1 MRRSRLIAF
10 ALAAWC
16 GADAAALN
24 AQASAPKPE
33 IIRTAYGVPHIYA
46 DNLWAAGYG
55 LGWVQA
61 EDYGTRVVHGLVS
74 GRGQMGRT
82 FGRDSLDGDFGR
94 RPIHAEA
101 IRRWPTLERATQDV
115 YDGFAV
121 AINDFIRANRGR
133 FNPAIEPD
141 FTGWDVLAREM
152 GGGGNPMTARRLV
165 QRALGRSGSSG
176 GSGSGGP
183 SGEALSGFPTG
194 WEGPVDGS
202 NAWAVAPS
210 RTASGRAILLRNPH
224 LAWTAGYYEAHVVV
238 PGRFDF
244 YGDFRIGS
252 PFGVV
257 GGFNRDLGWA
267 TTNNNVDTDELYAVP
282 LAPGLV
288 DHILIDDRPVPLE
301 PVDVTVEYRN
311 GPGFSSETRRSW
323 TSPFGPVVERAGGQ
337 AFILKAAGAG
347 EHRGGEQ
354 FLRMMHAKTLAE
366 WEAAVAM
373 RARASSNFTY
383 ADRAGNIF
391 YVWNGSLPALPHPSG
406 GDSTVVAVTSSRQ
419 IWSQLVPYDS
429 LPKVK
434 NPPGGYVHQENSSP
448 HFTNLL
454 APLDPANYPPNIEAP
469 SLSLRSQL
477 GADLIGTQGRKLT
490 LENVLQ
496 LKNSTRML
504 LAERIKPDLLRAAAA
519 ASNGKIREATALLEQ
534 WDNTT
539 DPDKRGGVLFEMWW
553 RLYSRSTRQPF
564 ATQWA
569 ITEPTTTPRGLANPT
584 AAVEALA
591 QAVDSVT
598 TRWGRIDVPWGEVH
612 RVRIANHDV
621 PVGGCLGVMG
631 CFRTLA
637 FQDDP
642 DGKRRVSGG
651 DGWILA
657 VEFGATPRAYS
668 VLAYGQSNDP
678 SSPYYGDQAPMFAR
692 GEFKPIAYTR
702 ADVEKQAI
710 RRYRPGQ

>member
-1 MRRSRLIAF
+1 MRRLKFVAL

-16 GADAAALN
+16 GVDAATIA
-24 AQASAPKPE
+24 AQTSAPKPE
-33 IIRTAYGVPHIYA
+33 IIRTGYGVPHIYA

-61 EDYGTRVVHGLVS
+61 EDYGARVIHGLVS
-74 GRGQMGRT
+74 GRAQMGRV
-82 FGRDSLDGDFGR
+82 FGRDSMEGDFSR
-94 RPIHAEA
+94 RPVYAEA
-101 IRRWPTLERATQDV
+101 QRRWASLEVDTRDV
-115 YDGFAV
+115 YDGFAA
-121 AINDFIRANRGR
+121 AINDFIRANQGR
-133 FNPAIEPD
+133 FHPD
-141 FTGWDVLAREM
+141 IAPNFVGWDVLAREM
-152 GGGGNPMTARRLV
+152 SPVNLAPARRLA
-165 QRALGRSGSSG
+165 QRALGRPAVSAAPDAPPGD
-176 GSGSGGP
+176 
-183 SGEALSGFPTG
+183 
-194 WEGPVDGS
+194 WEGPTDGS

-210 RTASGRAILLRNPH
+210 RTASGRAILMRNPH

-257 GGFNRDLGWA
+257 GGFNRNLGWS
-267 TTNNNVDTDELYAVP
+267 TTNNNVDTDEVYAVP
-282 LAPGLV
+282 LAPDLV
-288 DHILIDDRPVPLE
+288 DHILIDGRPMPLE
-301 PVDVTVEYRN
+301 PVAVTVEYRN
-311 GPGFSSETRRSW
+311 GPSYSSETRQTW
-323 TSPFGPVVERAGGQ
+323 LSPFGPVVERADGQ
-337 AFILKAAGAG
+337 AFILKSSGAG

-354 FLRMMHAKTLAE
+354 FLRMMHARTVAE
-366 WEAAVAM
+366 WEAALAM

-383 ADRAGNIF
+383 ADRAGNIL

-406 GDSTVVAVTSSRQ
+406 GDSTVVRVQSTKE
-419 IWSQLVPYDS
+419 IWSRIVPYDS
-429 LPKVK
+429 LPRVK

-454 APLDPANYPPNIEAP
+454 APLDPAHYPPNIEAP

-477 GADLIGTQGRKLT
+477 GADLIGKPGRKLT
-490 LENVLQ
+490 LEGVLD
-496 LKNSTRML
+496 LKNSYRML
-504 LAERIKPDLLRAAAA
+504 LAERIKPDLLRAAAS
-519 ASNGKIREATALLEQ
+519 ASNGKVREATTLLEQ

-539 DPDKRGGVLFEMWW
+539 GPETRGGVLFEMWW
-553 RLYSRSTRQPF
+553 RLYSRANRQPF
-564 ATQWA
+564 ATPWA

-584 AAVEALA
+584 GAVEALVLA
-591 QAVDSVT
+591 IDSVT
-598 TRWGRIDVPWGEVH
+598 ARWGRIDVPWGEVH
-612 RVRIANHDV
+612 RVRIAGHDV
-621 PVGGCLGVMG
+621 PVGGCLGAMG

-651 DGWILA
+651 DGWIIA
-657 VEFGATPRAYS
+657 VEFGNTPRAYS

-702 ADVEKQAI
+702 ADVEKQAV

>member
-1 MRRSRLIAF
+1 MHRSTIF
-10 ALAAWC
+10 ALALTAWC
-16 GADAAALN
+16 GAAAGPVA
-24 AQASAPKPE
+24 AQAVTPRPE

-46 DNLWAAGYG
+46 ENLWAAGYG

-61 EDYGTRVVHGLVS
+61 EDYGARVIHGLVG
-74 GRGQMGRT
+74 GRGQMGRV
-82 FGRDSLDGDFGR
+82 FGRDSMNGDFAR
-94 RPIHAEA
+94 RPMYAEA
-101 IRRWPTLERATQDV
+101 QRRWASLEVDTRDV
-115 YDGFAV
+115 YDGFAA

-133 FNPAIEPD
+133 FHAAIAPD
-141 FTGWDVLAREM
+141 FVGWDVLAREM
-152 GGGGNPMTARRLV
+152 GPTNLMGARRLA
-165 QRALGRSGSSG
+165 QRALDRPAG
-176 GSGSGGP
+176 GATGGP
-183 SGEALSGFPTG
+183 SGD
-194 WEGPVDGS
+194 WEGPMDGS

-210 RTASGRAILLRNPH
+210 RTVSGRAILMRNPH
-224 LAWTAGYYEAHVVV
+224 LAWSAGYYEAHVVV

-257 GGFNRDLGWA
+257 GGFNRDLGWS
-267 TTNNNVDTDELYAVP
+267 TTNNNVDTDEVYAIP
-282 LAPGLV
+282 LAPDLV
-288 DHILIDDRPVPLE
+288 DHLLIDGRPIPLE
-301 PVDVTVEYRN
+301 SVSVTVEYRN
-311 GPGFSSETRRSW
+311 GPGYSSETRQSW
-323 TSPFGPVVERAGGQ
+323 VSPFGPVVEQADGQ

-354 FLRMMHAKTLAE
+354 FLKMMHARTIAE
-366 WEAAVAM
+366 WEAALAM
-373 RARASSNFTY
+373 RAKSSSNFTY
-383 ADRAGNIF
+383 ADRAGNIL
-391 YVWNGSLPALPHPSG
+391 YVWNGSLPALPHPPG
-406 GDSTVVAVTSSRQ
+406 GDSTVVRVQSTKE
-419 IWSQLVPYDS
+419 IWSRLVPYDS

-454 APLDPANYPPNIEAP
+454 APLDPAHYPPNIEAP

-477 GADLIGTQGRKLT
+477 GADLIGKPGRKLT
-490 LENVLQ
+490 LEQVLD
-496 LKNSTRML
+496 LKNSYRML

-519 ASNGKIREATALLEQ
+519 ASNGKVREATTLLEQ

-539 DPDKRGGVLFEMWW
+539 GPDTRGGVLFEMWW
-553 RLYSRSTRQPF
+553 RLYSRNNRQPF
-564 ATQWA
+564 TTPWSV
-569 ITEPTTTPRGLANPT
+569 TEPTTTPRGLANPT

-591 QAVDSVT
+591 QAIDSVT
-598 TRWGRIDVPWGEVH
+598 TRWGRIDIPWGEVH

-621 PVGGCLGVMG
+621 PVGGCLGAMG

-651 DGWILA
+651 DGWIIA

-678 SSPYYGDQAPMFAR
+678 ASPYYGDQAPMFAR
-692 GEFKPIAYTR
+692 GEFKLIPYTR

-710 RRYRPGQ
+710 RRYRPGE